1 MATEEKVRSKNHPGR
16 EVQLI
21 DVTKLDLTYQ
31 EWNARFEKTK
41 LTTHQFAALTDM
53 SRPRLKRIREGD
65 PKSLVVRAHGVHY
78 VPRVYTIALIAI
90 EMGLLTVGEDSTL

>member
-1 MATEEKVRSKNHPGR
+1 MANEEKTRSKNHPGR

-21 DVTKLDLTYQ
+21 DVSKLDLTYE
-31 EWNARFEKTK
+31 EWNARFAATK

-65 PKSLVVRAHGVHY
+65 RKSLVERTPGVFF
-78 VPRVYTIALIAI
+78 VPRVYTIALVAI